1 MLLQETVYQ
10 KNTTTLIG
18 LLGTKTKK
26 MEVIL
31 IQDVDNLGGKN
42 ELVKVKNGYA
52 RNYLI
57 PQKFA
62 IEASPSNLKQL
73 QERLK
78 VAAKK
83 EAALLAEINKV
94 VEILQASAVKVT
106 AKTGTSG
113 KIFGSVTS
121 LQIAR
126 AIRDQK
132 GYEID
137 RKRISITDEVKELGT
152 YKASI
157 DFGNNNITEIEF
169 EVVGE

>member
-1 MLLQETVYQ
+1 MD
-10 KNTTTLIG
+10 I
-18 LLGTKTKK
+18 
-26 MEVIL
+26 IL

-42 ELVKVKNGYA
+42 EVVKVKNGYA

-62 IEASPSNLKQL
+62 VEASPSNLKQL
-73 QERLK
+73 AERVK
-78 VAAKK
+78 VQSKK
-83 EAALLAEINKV
+83 EAAMLAQINSVIAVLKESPIKV
-94 VEILQASAVKVT
+94 G

-137 RKRISITDEVKELGT
+137 RKRISIVDEVKELGS

-157 DFGNNNITEIEF
+157 DFGNNNITEIDF
-169 EVVGE
+169 DVVGE

>member
-1 MLLQETVYQ
+1 
-10 KNTTTLIG
+10 LIG
-18 LLGTKTKK
+18 PWELKQKI
-26 MEVIL
+26 MQVIL
-31 IQDVDNLGGKN
+31 IQDVDNLGGRN
-42 ELVKVKNGYA
+42 ELVAVRNGYA

-57 PQKFA
+57 PNKFA
-62 IEASPSNLKQL
+62 VEANPSNLKQL
-73 QERLK
+73 EERQK

-94 VEILQASAVKVT
+94 VDVLKASPVKIS

-113 KIFGSVTS
+113 KIFGSITS
-121 LQIAR
+121 LQVAR

-137 RKRISITDEVKELGT
+137 RKRISIVDEIKELGS

-157 DFGNNNITEIEF
+157 NFGNGNITEIDF

>member
-1 MLLQETVYQ
+1 MQ
-10 KNTTTLIG
+10 
-18 LLGTKTKK
+18 
-26 MEVIL
+26 VIL
-31 IQDVDNLGGKN
+31 IQDVDNLGGRN
-42 ELVKVKNGYA
+42 ELVTVKNGYA

-57 PQKFA
+57 PQKLA
-62 IEASPSNLKQL
+62 VEANPSNLKQL
-73 QERLK
+73 EEKLK

-83 EAALLAEINKV
+83 EAAMLAEINNV
-94 VEILQASAVKVT
+94 IAVLKQSPVKLG

-113 KIFGSVTS
+113 KIFGSITP

-137 RKRISITDEVKELGT
+137 RRRISIIGEVKELGT
-152 YKASI
+152 HKASI
-157 DFGNNNITEIEF
+157 DFGNSNVTEMEF

>member
-1 MLLQETVYQ
+1 
-10 KNTTTLIG
+10 
-18 LLGTKTKK
+18 

-31 IQDVDNLGGKN
+31 IQDVDNLGGRH

-52 RNYLI
+52 RNFLI
-57 PQKFA
+57 PRGLAQ
-62 IEASPSNLKQL
+62 EASPSNRKQL
-73 QERLK
+73 EERLK
-78 VAAKK
+78 QVKKK
-83 EAALLAEINKV
+83 EDKMLAEINSV
-94 VEILQASAVKVT
+94 VAKLKEAPLKLG

-121 LQIAR
+121 LQLSR

-137 RKRISITDEVKELGT
+137 RKKISINEEVKELGT
-152 YKASI
+152 YKATI
-157 DFGNNNITEIEF
+157 DFGNGQNAEVEF